1 MGYESLSTV
10 VVLAIVVIL
19 MLIWLPR
26 RTIKGMKRVI
36 EHREDRFSPS
46 LHLVDADSGTRFS
59 DETVAAAKGVLMQ
72 STEAHKGATSE
83 ERIAEIRA
91 LRHAAVRRRRAIAVS
106 LLTITV
112 VVLVCAFALHFSP
125 LFALIPAAL
134 LAAVLALGVRAS
146 KQAVAWERKV
156 ARYHAKVKKRAA
168 AERKRAQ
175 AEQAERA
182 RLRAQELA
190 LDELSECVPAP
201 GRVEQ
206 ALEARELAEARKVVD
221 EQLKTDVVPEGEI
234 RQAIARGKADRD
246 AAVKRRKEE
255 MSSKEETQTAEKA
268 VDQTTERADAAPAD
282 VKEVGLSIHDERDN
296 MAEEAKTV
304 AVKSTQDL
312 ISFSLGAPRDG
323 ADVEVDAPESMEI
336 KSTKQVAKAVPVET
350 PSDEAEPLIPPSD
363 AMGSMDA
370 DEAAARVDEG
380 VHLREVDVPGFHDAE
395 VRADVEAPDVTSDS
409 LGTGLEAILARRSA

>member
-190 LDELSECVPAP
+190 
-201 GRVEQ
+201 
-206 ALEARELAEARKVVD
+206 EARKVAD
-221 EQLKTDVVPEGEI
+221 EQLKTDVVSEGEI

-255 MSSKEETQTAEKA
+255 TQTAEKA
-268 VDQTTERADAAPAD
+268 VDQTAERADAAPAD
-282 VKEVGLSIHDERDN
+282 VKEVGLSIHDERGN

-323 ADVEVDAPESMEI
+323 ADVEVDAPESREI

>member
-190 LDELSECVPAP
+190 
-201 GRVEQ
+201 
-206 ALEARELAEARKVVD
+206 EARKVAD
-221 EQLKTDVVPEGEI
+221 EQLKTDVVPEG
-234 RQAIARGKADRD
+234 RFAGR
-246 AAVKRRKEE
+246 
-255 MSSKEETQTAEKA
+255 S
-268 VDQTTERADAAPAD
+268 P
-282 VKEVGLSIHDERDN
+282 
-296 MAEEAKTV
+296 
-304 AVKSTQDL
+304 
-312 ISFSLGAPRDG
+312 
-323 ADVEVDAPESMEI
+323 
-336 KSTKQVAKAVPVET
+336 
-350 PSDEAEPLIPPSD
+350 
-363 AMGSMDA
+363 
-370 DEAAARVDEG
+370 AAR
-380 VHLREVDVPGFHDAE
+380 PI
-395 VRADVEAPDVTSDS
+395 
-409 LGTGLEAILARRSA
+409 GTPR

>member
-1 MGYESLSTV
+1 MGYESLGTV

-59 DETVAAAKGVLMQ
+59 DETVAAAQRGTDAV
-72 STEAHKGATSE
+72 HRGAQ
-83 ERIAEIRA
+83 RRNIR
-91 LRHAAVRRRRAIAVS
+91 RTDRGNSRPSSRRSPERAIAVS

-125 LFALIPAAL
+125 MFALIPAAL

-190 LDELSECVPAP
+190 
-201 GRVEQ
+201 
-206 ALEARELAEARKVVD
+206 EARKVAD

>member
-1 MGYESLSTV
+1 M
-10 VVLAIVVIL
+10 
-19 MLIWLPR
+19 
-26 RTIKGMKRVI
+26 
-36 EHREDRFSPS
+36 
-46 LHLVDADSGTRFS
+46 
-59 DETVAAAKGVLMQ
+59 
-72 STEAHKGATSE
+72 
-83 ERIAEIRA
+83 
-91 LRHAAVRRRRAIAVS
+91 
-106 LLTITV
+106 
-112 VVLVCAFALHFSP
+112 
-125 LFALIPAAL
+125 
-134 LAAVLALGVRAS
+134 
-146 KQAVAWERKV
+146 
-156 ARYHAKVKKRAA
+156 
-168 AERKRAQ
+168 
-175 AEQAERA
+175 
-182 RLRAQELA
+182 
-190 LDELSECVPAP
+190 
-201 GRVEQ
+201 
-206 ALEARELAEARKVVD
+206 
-221 EQLKTDVVPEGEI
+221 
-234 RQAIARGKADRD
+234 
-246 AAVKRRKEE
+246 KRRKEE

-409 LGTGLEAILARRSA
+409 QAPAWRPFWPVVAPDETLELFFTKSGTAWFQAFDNFSQSVSTRVGRVLIIALGYVSARKDDAVSDRQPLASGSRRGK

>member
-190 LDELSECVPAP
+190 
-201 GRVEQ
+201 
-206 ALEARELAEARKVVD
+206 EARKVAD

-246 AAVKRRKEE
+246 AAVKRR
-255 MSSKEETQTAEKA
+255 KEETQTAEKA

-395 VRADVEAPDVTSDS
+395 VHADVEAPDVTSDS
-409 LGTGLEAILARRSA
+409 LGTGLEAILARRSV

>member
-182 RLRAQELA
+182 RLRAQGAGRGPQGRRRAVE
-190 LDELSECVPAP
+190 DRCRSRGGDSP
-201 GRVEQ
+201 GDRPRQ
-206 ALEARELAEARKVVD
+206 GRSGRR
-221 EQLKTDVVPEGEI
+221 GETA
-234 RQAIARGKADRD
+234 QGKRCLPR
-246 AAVKRRKEE
+246 KRRRLP
-255 MSSKEETQTAEKA
+255 EKA

-312 ISFSLGAPRDG
+312 ISFVGCAS
-323 ADVEVDAPESMEI
+323 
-336 KSTKQVAKAVPVET
+336 
-350 PSDEAEPLIPPSD
+350 
-363 AMGSMDA
+363 
-370 DEAAARVDEG
+370 
-380 VHLREVDVPGFHDAE
+380 
-395 VRADVEAPDVTSDS
+395 
-409 LGTGLEAILARRSA
+409 RRCRR

>member
-190 LDELSECVPAP
+190 
-201 GRVEQ
+201 
-206 ALEARELAEARKVVD
+206 EARKVVD

-255 MSSKEETQTAEKA
+255 TQTAEKA
-268 VDQTTERADAAPAD
+268 VDQTAERADAAPAD

>member
-72 STEAHKGATSE
+72 STEVHKGATSE

-190 LDELSECVPAP
+190 
-201 GRVEQ
+201 
-206 ALEARELAEARKVVD
+206 EARKVAD
-221 EQLKTDVVPEGEI
+221 EQLKTDVVSEGEI

-255 MSSKEETQTAEKA
+255 TQTAEKA
-268 VDQTTERADAAPAD
+268 VDQTAERADAAPAD
-282 VKEVGLSIHDERDN
+282 VKEVGLSIHDERGN

>member
-190 LDELSECVPAP
+190 
-201 GRVEQ
+201 
-206 ALEARELAEARKVVD
+206 EARKVAD

-255 MSSKEETQTAEKA
+255 TQTAEKA
-268 VDQTTERADAAPAD
+268 VDQTAERADAAPAD
-282 VKEVGLSIHDERDN
+282 VKEVGLSIHDERGN

>member
-59 DETVAAAKGVLMQ
+59 DETVAAAKGELMQ

-156 ARYHAKVKKRAA
+156 ARY
-168 AERKRAQ
+168 
-175 AEQAERA
+175 
-182 RLRAQELA
+182 
-190 LDELSECVPAP
+190 LS
-201 GRVEQ
+201 
-206 ALEARELAEARKVVD
+206 L
-221 EQLKTDVVPEGEI
+221 
-234 RQAIARGKADRD
+234 
-246 AAVKRRKEE
+246 
-255 MSSKEETQTAEKA
+255 
-268 VDQTTERADAAPAD
+268 
-282 VKEVGLSIHDERDN
+282 IH
-296 MAEEAKTV
+296 
-304 AVKSTQDL
+304 
-312 ISFSLGAPRDG
+312 I
-323 ADVEVDAPESMEI
+323 
-336 KSTKQVAKAVPVET
+336 
-350 PSDEAEPLIPPSD
+350 
-363 AMGSMDA
+363 
-370 DEAAARVDEG
+370 
-380 VHLREVDVPGFHDAE
+380 
-395 VRADVEAPDVTSDS
+395 
-409 LGTGLEAILARRSA
+409 

>member
-190 LDELSECVPAP
+190 
-201 GRVEQ
+201 
-206 ALEARELAEARKVVD
+206 EARKVAD

-246 AAVKRRKEE
+246 AAVKRR
-255 MSSKEETQTAEKA
+255 KEETQTAEKA

-323 ADVEVDAPESMEI
+323 ADVEVDAPESREI

>member
-190 LDELSECVPAP
+190 
-201 GRVEQ
+201 
-206 ALEARELAEARKVVD
+206 EARKVAD

-255 MSSKEETQTAEKA
+255 TQTAEKA
-268 VDQTTERADAAPAD
+268 VDQTAERADAAPAD
-282 VKEVGLSIHDERDN
+282 VKEVGLSIHDERGN

-336 KSTKQVAKAVPVET
+336 KSTKQVARAVPVET

-409 LGTGLEAILARRSA
+409 LGTGLEAILARRSV

>member
-1 MGYESLSTV
+1 MSF
-10 VVLAIVVIL
+10 
-19 MLIWLPR
+19 PR
-26 RTIKGMKRVI
+26 G
-36 EHREDRFSPS
+36 RF
-46 LHLVDADSGTRFS
+46 
-59 DETVAAAKGVLMQ
+59 
-72 STEAHKGATSE
+72 
-83 ERIAEIRA
+83 
-91 LRHAAVRRRRAIAVS
+91 
-106 LLTITV
+106 
-112 VVLVCAFALHFSP
+112 
-125 LFALIPAAL
+125 
-134 LAAVLALGVRAS
+134 
-146 KQAVAWERKV
+146 
-156 ARYHAKVKKRAA
+156 
-168 AERKRAQ
+168 
-175 AEQAERA
+175 
-182 RLRAQELA
+182 
-190 LDELSECVPAP
+190 
-201 GRVEQ
+201 
-206 ALEARELAEARKVVD
+206 
-221 EQLKTDVVPEGEI
+221 
-234 RQAIARGKADRD
+234 ARGKADRD

-268 VDQTTERADAAPAD
+268 VDQTAERADAAPAD
-282 VKEVGLSIHDERDN
+282 VKEVGLSIHDERGN

>member
-168 AERKRAQ
+168 AERKHAQ

-190 LDELSECVPAP
+190 
-201 GRVEQ
+201 
-206 ALEARELAEARKVVD
+206 EARKVAD

-255 MSSKEETQTAEKA
+255 MSSKEETQTAEK
-268 VDQTTERADAAPAD
+268 AAPAD

>member
-146 KQAVAWERKV
+146 KQAVAWEP
-156 ARYHAKVKKRAA
+156 KVKKRAA

-190 LDELSECVPAP
+190 
-201 GRVEQ
+201 
-206 ALEARELAEARKVVD
+206 EARKVAD

-246 AAVKRRKEE
+246 VAVKRRKEE

>member
-190 LDELSECVPAP
+190 
-201 GRVEQ
+201 
-206 ALEARELAEARKVVD
+206 EARKVAD
-221 EQLKTDVVPEGEI
+221 EQLKTDVVSEGEI
-234 RQAIARGKADRD
+234 RQAIARG
-246 AAVKRRKEE
+246 
-255 MSSKEETQTAEKA
+255 EKA

>member
-1 MGYESLSTV
+1 MPDC
-10 VVLAIVVIL
+10 A
-19 MLIWLPR
+19 R
-26 RTIKGMKRVI
+26 RSWRG
-36 EHREDRFSPS
+36 
-46 LHLVDADSGTRFS
+46 
-59 DETVAAAKGVLMQ
+59 
-72 STEAHKGATSE
+72 
-83 ERIAEIRA
+83 
-91 LRHAAVRRRRAIAVS
+91 
-106 LLTITV
+106 
-112 VVLVCAFALHFSP
+112 
-125 LFALIPAAL
+125 
-134 LAAVLALGVRAS
+134 
-146 KQAVAWERKV
+146 RKV
-156 ARYHAKVKKRAA
+156 A
-168 AERKRAQ
+168 
-175 AEQAERA
+175 
-182 RLRAQELA
+182 
-190 LDELSECVPAP
+190 
-201 GRVEQ
+201 
-206 ALEARELAEARKVVD
+206 D

-370 DEAAARVDEG
+370 DEPPPAWMRACTSERSTFRDSTMPKYVPMWR
-380 VHLREVDVPGFHDAE
+380 LRM
-395 VRADVEAPDVTSDS
+395 
-409 LGTGLEAILARRSA
+409 

>member
-190 LDELSECVPAP
+190 
-201 GRVEQ
+201 
-206 ALEARELAEARKVVD
+206 EARKVAD

-246 AAVKRRKEE
+246 AAVKRR
-255 MSSKEETQTAEKA
+255 KEETQTAEKA

-350 PSDEAEPLIPPSD
+350 PSDEAEPLIPPSN

>member
-190 LDELSECVPAP
+190 
-201 GRVEQ
+201 
-206 ALEARELAEARKVVD
+206 EARKVAD
-221 EQLKTDVVPEGEI
+221 EQLKTDVVSEGEI

-255 MSSKEETQTAEKA
+255 TQTAEKA
-268 VDQTTERADAAPAD
+268 VDQTAERADAAPAD
-282 VKEVGLSIHDERDN
+282 VKEVGLSIHDERGN

>member
-146 KQAVAWERKV
+146 KQAVAWEWKV

-190 LDELSECVPAP
+190 
-201 GRVEQ
+201 
-206 ALEARELAEARKVVD
+206 EARKVAD

-246 AAVKRRKEE
+246 VAVKRR
-255 MSSKEETQTAEKA
+255 KEETQTAEKA

>member
-190 LDELSECVPAP
+190 
-201 GRVEQ
+201 G
-206 ALEARELAEARKVVD
+206 ARKVAD

-246 AAVKRRKEE
+246 AAVKRR
-255 MSSKEETQTAEKA
+255 KEETQTAEKA

>member
-72 STEAHKGATSE
+72 STEPHKGATSE

-190 LDELSECVPAP
+190 
-201 GRVEQ
+201 
-206 ALEARELAEARKVVD
+206 EARKVAD

-246 AAVKRRKEE
+246 AAVKRR
-255 MSSKEETQTAEKA
+255 KEETQTAEKA